1 MICEFPISGY
11 VLGKWGESTDE
22 CRFGVTELAKNLAQ
36 DEEAG
41 HGVPEVSKKQDIQ
54 VQESTADVQQAQDKE
69 LHI

>member
-1 MICEFPISGY
+1 VSFPPPDLRCEMER
-11 VLGKWGESTDE
+11 ESADE